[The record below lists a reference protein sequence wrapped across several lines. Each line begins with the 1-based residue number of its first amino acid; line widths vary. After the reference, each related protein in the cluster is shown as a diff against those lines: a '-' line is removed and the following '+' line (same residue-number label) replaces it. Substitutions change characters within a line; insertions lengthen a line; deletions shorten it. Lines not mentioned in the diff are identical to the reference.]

1 MKLSKPPKG
10 RAFPLQLLLVLPFL
24 LQIFGTVG
32 LVGFLSF
39 KNGQKAV
46 NDLAD
51 RLIDRTG
58 RAVDQHL
65 DNYLAI
71 PHKVIQMNA
80 DAVKMG
86 LLDVRDREEVG
97 RYFWHQMQIYD
108 LTYIGMGL
116 TTGEGVGAGRYDG
129 KTLTIDDW
137 SAQTSN
143 NWSAYATDNQGNRTE
158 LLETLEWSNFS
169 ESWYLEPINAG
180 KALWSRFYTI
190 NYPGYP
196 YIAASAGRP
205 IYDAQNRLLGMV
217 SADIHLLRLS
227 EFLREL
233 DVSATGKVFI
243 LDRDGLLIA
252 SSSEQE
258 PFVVRNGEVQRINGI
273 DSPDPIVKFV
283 AQTLQEQL
291 KSFSNISG
299 HEELRIEDAQGES
312 YYVQVTPWQDEYG
325 LDWIVV
331 VAVPESAF
339 MTQINTNTRTS
350 ILLCIAALAIAS
362 IVGIL
367 TARWI
372 TQPIHRLNAA
382 SEAMASGD
390 LEQTVEES
398 GIQELNRL
406 ARSFNYMA
414 GQLRET
420 FAALAKSN
428 EDLEDRVDQRTAEL
442 KQAMTELQRT
452 QAQVIQSEKMSSLGQ
467 LVAGVAH
474 EINNPVNFI
483 HGNLVHI
490 EEYTQ
495 DLLGFVN
502 LYQEHYPN
510 PEAEIQEEAE
520 AIDLEFMQADLP
532 KMLSSMKMGTDRIRQ
547 IVLSLRNFSRMDE
560 AEIKP
565 VDIHEG
571 IDSTLMILQH
581 RLKARPER
589 PEIQVVKEY
598 GNLPLVEC
606 YAGQLN
612 QVFMNILTN
621 AIDALEE
628 SNATHSYQDV
638 QSHPNRITVRT
649 SLKDDQWVE
658 IAIADNGP
666 GIPREIQQRIFN
678 PFFTTKPIGKG
689 TGMGMSISYQI
700 VTEKHHGRLDCF
712 SMPDQGTE
720 FIIQIPVRQA
730 TVSETLYS

>member
-169 ESWYLEPINAG
+169 ESWYLEPIKAG

-258 PFVVRNGEVQRINGI
+258 PFVVRNGEIQRINGI
-273 DSPDPIVKFV
+273 DSPDPVVKSV
-283 AQTLQEQL
+283 TQSLQKQL
-291 KSFSNISG
+291 TSFRNIND
-299 HEELRIEDAQGES
+299 HQELHVEDAQGES
-312 YYVQVTPWQDEYG
+312 YYVQVTPWQDKYG

-331 VAVPESAF
+331 VTVPESAF
-339 MTQINTNTRTS
+339 MAQINANTRTS

-362 IVGIL
+362 VVGIL

-372 TQPIHRLNAA
+372 TRPIHRLNAA

-495 DLLGFVN
+495 DLLGFVS
-502 LYQEHYPN
+502 LYQDHYPN

-589 PEIQVVKEY
+589 PEVQVIKEY

-628 SNATHSYQDV
+628 SNASRSYQDV

-649 SLKDDQWVE
+649 RLRDDQWVE

-730 TVSETLYS
+730 AALMN

>member
-258 PFVVRNGEVQRINGI
+258 PFVVRNGEIQRINGI
-273 DSPDPIVKFV
+273 DSPDPVVKSV
-283 AQTLQEQL
+283 TQSLQKQL
-291 KSFSNISG
+291 TSFRNIND
-299 HEELRIEDAQGES
+299 HQELHVEDAQGES
-312 YYVQVTPWQDEYG
+312 YYVQVTPWQDKYG

-331 VAVPESAF
+331 VTVPESAF
-339 MTQINTNTRTS
+339 MAQINANTRTS

-362 IVGIL
+362 VVGIL

-372 TQPIHRLNAA
+372 TRPIHRLNAA

-495 DLLGFVN
+495 DLLGFVS
-502 LYQEHYPN
+502 LYQDHYPN

-589 PEIQVVKEY
+589 PEVQVVKEY

-628 SNATHSYQDV
+628 SNASRSYQDV

-649 SLKDDQWVE
+649 RLRDDQWVE

-730 TVSETLYS
+730 AALMN